1 MASAS
6 AEFALAFHPSPENN
20 HDAPEGKTLIAYY
33 ECFQKDRGLCRDL
46 HGSWHRGNGI
56 RIVGFSRRYSVRCG
70 YSQQKSAVTA
80 DEDAPTSEK
89 SAYANAILLKTNLV
103 VESTITVDEDAP
115 PVETEADG
123 FRWNVPSKGDD
134 IHDEYFVHTYSNGQH
149 ACIPFDAKIERNY
162 SNIPTRPIDAAAL
175 KNLGEDE
182 TLTDE
187 ICYEVV
193 EFLDGTKRYFKLGEA
208 PFAFTDPLRYG
219 IYTYIEGGSGEYYS
233 EVLPNGMILSG
244 WR

>member
-20 HDAPEGKTLIAYY
+20 HDAPEGKTLIAFY
-33 ECFQKDRGLCRDL
+33 ECFPKDRGLCRDL

-56 RIVGFSRRYSVRCG
+56 RIAGFSRRYSVRCG
-70 YSQQKSAVTA
+70 CSQQKSAVTA
-80 DEDAPTSEK
+80 
-89 SAYANAILLKTNLV
+89 
-103 VESTITVDEDAP
+103 DEDAP

-123 FRWNVPSKGDD
+123 FRWNVPSEGDE
-134 IHDEYFVHTYSNGQH
+134 IHDEYFVHTYSNEQQ
-149 ACIPFDAKIERNY
+149 ACIPFDAEIKRNY

-175 KNLGEDE
+175 KNLGKDE